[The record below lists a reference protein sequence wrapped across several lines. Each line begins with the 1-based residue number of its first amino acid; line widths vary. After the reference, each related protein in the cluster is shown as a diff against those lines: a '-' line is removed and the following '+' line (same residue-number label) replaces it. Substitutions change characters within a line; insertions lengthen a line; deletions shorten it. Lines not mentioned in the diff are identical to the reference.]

1 MSTNRGNVDH
11 GALCALFLD
20 LCSEGITAKKDA
32 LDVDAHNLVEFLLR
46 NQIGAL
52 PKVQPQFTNILG
64 GSLTLFS

>member
-20 LCSEGITAKKDA
+20 LCCEGITAKEDT
-32 LDVDAHNLVEFLLR
+32 LDVHVHNLVKFLLR

-52 PKVQPQFTNILG
+52 PKGQPSFTNILG
-64 GSLTLFS
+64 ISLTLFS